1 MIDNFLITTGGTGG
15 HVIPAMV
22 ICDHLEKNN
31 VIICTDRR
39 GLKYLNKELYRTEII
54 NTPKLNNRFLLPIN
68 FFRILYLT
76 FKSFFLLKNKK
87 IKKIF
92 CTGGYMSLP
101 LILAARILRITIY
114 LIEPNQVLGR
124 ANRFFLKF
132 CKKIFCYSSE
142 IKNFPEQYKDKIIR
156 INPLV
161 KKQIYELSSKER
173 IKQKFTI
180 LVVGGSQGAEIFDN
194 NIKDEILKIAKKNS
208 VRVIHQTNEKNYLSL
223 SDFYKKKNI
232 ENKIFTFDKNFSN
245 LMHESDLCITRAG
258 ASTLAE
264 LSVLNIPFIAIP
276 LPTSKD
282 NHQFENANFYKRR
295 DCCWLVEQ
303 NNFEKKIEEAL
314 VEIFEKKS
322 VFFKK
327 KENLKKL
334 NYQNTWINVNQKIL
348 GIVNEN

>member
-31 VIICTDRR
+31 VTICTDRR